1 MPLINSSYF
10 DGERIIPDASYADVT
25 KVLNGIIARRE
36 PEYLKTVLGYEL
48 FILFMAGIQVTTPD
62 QRYTDLLVG
71 KDFTG
76 QNGKLKRWAGFIN
89 VTPNTTI
96 VVANA
101 VSPIADYVYYYWL
114 KQNHTQ
120 TSGLGEVANVA
131 QNAVRV
137 SPKLKA
143 VDAWDSMVDRSWLLY
158 EFLKV
163 NPVTYPEFQAY
174 LSDPDINLML
184 TRINTLF

>member
-1 MPLINSSYF
+1 MALINSSYF
-10 DGERIIPDASYADVT
+10 INDNNVPNKSYADVSI
-25 KVLNGIIARRE
+25 VLNGLIDTHE

-48 FILFMAGIQVTTPD
+48 FLGFMAGIQVTTPD
-62 QRYTDLLVG
+62 QRFTDLLIG

-89 VTPNTTI
+89 VTPGTTT

-101 VSPIADYVYYYWL
+101 LSPIANYVYWFWL
-114 KQNHTQ
+114 KSNHTQ
-120 TSGLGEVANVA
+120 TSGLGEVRNEA

-137 SPKLKA
+137 SPKHKA
-143 VDAWDSMVDRSWLLY
+143 VKTWNDMVDKTWLLY

-163 NPVTYPEFQAY
+163 NPGTYPEFQAY

-184 TRINTLF
+184 TKINTFF